1 VLPRTLT
8 AAECTFPQIVADV
21 KDSLEPAVICCAAIT
36 CFIVVVSIYNNIL
49 VRCAQTFLSTL
60 YGCKPCRLS
69 LRCAHGSSNNELE
82 GTALYTGLTLNGL
95 LVFASF
101 IFIVVGILGWVE
113 AKDTCPAGAD
123 DCMPR
128 AVYFTVILGF
138 SVFGVGITATGG
150 VYLSN
155 HFLLRVATAVLV
167 LLVRSANYVF
177 S

>member
-1 VLPRTLT
+1 M
-8 AAECTFPQIVADV
+8 
-21 KDSLEPAVICCAAIT
+21 
-36 CFIVVVSIYNNIL
+36 
-49 VRCAQTFLSTL
+49 
-60 YGCKPCRLS
+60 
-69 LRCAHGSSNNELE
+69 
-82 GTALYTGLTLNGL
+82 

-155 HFLLRVATAVLV
+155 HFLLR
-167 LLVRSANYVF
+167 
-177 S
+177 